1 MSYVSLAKAVRKGKT
16 LRCKYPK
23 HGRLNVL
30 KWHEGVITRSGT
42 GPNGKYAVVQSDDVL
57 GNGRVEVGALQD
69 LLHLVRVRKKQ
80 EQERIRAGNEFQTG
94 IRAASQES
102 VNGKIF
108 SLRLGSLSGRHQR

>member
-42 GPNGKYAVVQSDDVL
+42 GPNGKYAVVQSDDGQFRTL
-57 GNGRVEVGALQD
+57 RCDKMIGA
-69 LLHLVRVRKKQ
+69 
-80 EQERIRAGNEFQTG
+80 I
-94 IRAASQES
+94 
-102 VNGKIF
+102 
-108 SLRLGSLSGRHQR
+108 LS